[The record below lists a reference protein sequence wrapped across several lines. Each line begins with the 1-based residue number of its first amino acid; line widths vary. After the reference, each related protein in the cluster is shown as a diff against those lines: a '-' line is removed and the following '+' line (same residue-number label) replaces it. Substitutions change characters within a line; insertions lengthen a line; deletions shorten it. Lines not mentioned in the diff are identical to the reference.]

1 MYELIDQAIDLK
13 VPISKFRTCGNGVK
27 IFGLTFS
34 DRASYYQDSKH
45 IYVYETNKFKRYL
58 FDKESGTVAIADIK
72 IELIDNDLIV
82 TQRDKN
88 RKESNMSNS
97 NRLQSILELADK
109 RRDEIV
115 PLFLGAP
122 GIGKTQAVYEFA
134 EKHNRKVVEII
145 ASQIL
150 PSEVSGIT
158 MPDEKTESM
167 RVFDHARLSSLKD
180 GDILFFDELWQA
192 DTHVLSACLTLI
204 QERRMMSGK
213 KLPDVL
219 IVAAANPSVTP
230 QMIPASIRQRF
241 ITINIEFDK
250 SEFKNYIKR
259 KYGLD
264 LGLDILNHIV
274 SDSNTWNFV
283 TPRVVEKLIRLAFE
297 CESDDDQRAFINFV
311 SSAYDYEIATNI
323 LDLVNDNKLKLKP
336 KNEIKKIAAA
346 FNHNLDDSME
356 ISDMIQYLMSL
367 PEWNEIKREMEG
379 VEL

>member
-1 MYELIDQAIDLK
+1 MYELIDDSINLK
-13 VPISKFRTCGNGVK
+13 VPITKLKHGGDHIR
-27 IFGLTFS
+27 IFGHLFPE
-34 DRASYYQDSKH
+34 RAVYYQD
-45 IYVYETNKFKRYL
+45 IEFTYVYDFRLHKRYK
-58 FDKESGTVAIADIK
+58 FDNQSHDMLVTDIRWM
-72 IELIDNDLIV
+72 EVDNNIMV
-82 TQRDKN
+82 VPCSKT
-88 RKESNMSNS
+88 RKEEPMSNS

-158 MPDEKTESM
+158 MPDEKTGSM
-167 RVFDHARLSSLKD
+167 RVFDHARLSSLED

-230 QMIPASIRQRF
+230 KMIPASIRQRF
-241 ITINIEFDK
+241 ITIKIEFDK
-250 SEFKNYIKR
+250 YEFSEYIKD
-259 KYGLD
+259 KYNIKLD
-264 LGLDILNHIV
+264 GNILNRIV
-274 SDSNTWNFV
+274 SDSNSWNFV
-283 TPRVVEKLIRLAFE
+283 TPRVVEKLIRLAIE
-297 CESDDDQRAFINFV
+297 CKTDEDRRAFLDFA
-311 SSAYDYEIATNI
+311 SEAYDYDIASSINSLVEEMGKPAPDEIIRDIA
-323 LDLVNDNKLKLKP
+323 
-336 KNEIKKIAAA
+336 KK
-346 FNHNLDDSME
+346 FNHDLDGMD
-356 ISDMIQYLMSL
+356 ISEMIDYLSSL
-367 PEWNEIKREMEG
+367 PEWDEISECMKE
-379 VEL
+379 VEV

>member
-1 MYELIDQAIDLK
+1 MYEFIDQDINLRIPVNKLK
-13 VPISKFRTCGNGVK
+13 SCAGGVRV
-27 IFGLTFS
+27 FGQAFS
-34 DRASYYQDSKH
+34 DEAMYYIDTDFTC
-45 IYVYETNKFKRYL
+45 VYEFKNFKRYYL
-58 FDKESGTVAIADIK
+58 DHRSRTQSIIDFKAIRIDDNLIIK
-72 IELIDNDLIV
+72 PIN
-82 TQRDKN
+82 KS
-88 RKESNMSNS
+88 RKEESMSNS

-158 MPDEKTESM
+158 MPDEKTGSM

-241 ITINIEFDK
+241 ITIKIEFDK

-259 KYGLD
+259 KYGIN

-274 SDSNTWNFV
+274 SDSNSWNFV
-283 TPRVVEKLIRLAFE
+283 TPRVVEKLIRLALE
-297 CESDDDQRAFINFV
+297 CESDNDQRAFINFV
-311 SSAYDYEIATNI
+311 SSAYDYEIATDI
-323 LDLVNDNKLKLKP
+323 LDLVINNNSEQKNKNK
-336 KNEIKKIAAA
+336 IKMIAAS
-346 FNHNLDDSME
+346 FNHNLDDDMN
-356 ISDMIQYLMSL
+356 ISDMIEYLMSL
-367 PEWNEIKREMEG
+367 PEWDEIKREMEG

>member
-1 MYELIDQAIDLK
+1 MYGFVDQDVGLK
-13 VPISKFRTCGNGVK
+13 VPISRLKVCGNDVR

-34 DRASYYQDSKH
+34 NSASYYQDSKH
-45 IYVYETNKFKRYL
+45 IYVYENRTNKRYL
-58 FDKESGTVAIADIK
+58 FDKESGQITIADIK
-72 IELIDNDLIV
+72 MELVGDDLTV
-82 TQRDKN
+82 MTRKES
-88 RKESNMSNS
+88 RKESNMSSS

-158 MPDEKTESM
+158 MPDEKTGSM

-192 DTHVLSACLTLI
+192 DVHVLSACLTLI

-241 ITINIEFDK
+241 ITINVEVDK
-250 SEFKNYIKR
+250 YEFKKYIED
-259 KYGLD
+259 KYDIKLSS
-264 LGLDILNHIV
+264 DILNRIV
-274 SDSNTWNFV
+274 SDSDSWNFV
-283 TPRVVEKLIRLAFE
+283 TPRVIEKLIKLAIE
-297 CESDDDQRAFINFV
+297 CESEDDRNAFLGFA
-311 SSAYDYEIATNI
+311 SSAYDFSIANEIM
-323 LDLVNDNKLKLKP
+323 DLVIERSKP
-336 KNEIKKIAAA
+336 KPEDKIRELAAS
-346 FNHNLDDSME
+346 FNHDMDKDM
-356 ISDMIQYLMSL
+356 DVAQMIQYLMSL
-367 PEWNEIKREMEG
+367 AEWDEIKKQMEG
-379 VEL
+379 IDV

>member
-1 MYELIDQAIDLK
+1 MYEFIDETIGLRIPIKSLKPCGVNARILGNPLPVNAKYYEDMDITCVYDLK
-13 VPISKFRTCGNGVK
+13 NYKRYYVK
-27 IFGLTFS
+27 NNPYTFS
-34 DRASYYQDSKH
+34 
-45 IYVYETNKFKRYL
+45 ITNFKL
-58 FDKESGTVAIADIK
+58 KEIGTDI
-72 IELIDNDLIV
+72 IV
-82 TQRDKN
+82 ISLDEQ
-88 RKESNMSNS
+88 RKEETMSNS

-158 MPDEKTESM
+158 MPDEKTGSM

-283 TPRVVEKLIRLAFE
+283 TPRVVEKLIRLAFK
-297 CESDDDQRAFINFV
+297 CESEDDQRAFINFV

-323 LDLVNDNKLKLKP
+323 LDLVTNNKLKLKS

>member
-1 MYELIDQAIDLK
+1 MLVTDIRWMEVDNNIMV
-13 VPISKFRTCGNGVK
+13 VPCSKT
-27 IFGLTFS
+27 
-34 DRASYYQDSKH
+34 
-45 IYVYETNKFKRYL
+45 
-58 FDKESGTVAIADIK
+58 
-72 IELIDNDLIV
+72 
-82 TQRDKN
+82 
-88 RKESNMSNS
+88 RKEEPMSNS

-158 MPDEKTESM
+158 MPDEKTGSM
-167 RVFDHARLSSLKD
+167 RVFDHARLSSLED

-230 QMIPASIRQRF
+230 KMIPASIRQRF
-241 ITINIEFDK
+241 ITIKIEFDK
-250 SEFKNYIKR
+250 YEFSEYIKD
-259 KYGLD
+259 KYNIKLD
-264 LGLDILNHIV
+264 GNILNRIV
-274 SDSNTWNFV
+274 SDSNSWNFV
-283 TPRVVEKLIRLAFE
+283 TPRVVEKLIRLAIE
-297 CESDDDQRAFINFV
+297 CKTDEDRRAFLDFA
-311 SSAYDYEIATNI
+311 SEAYDYDIASSINSLVEEMGKPAPDEIIRDIA
-323 LDLVNDNKLKLKP
+323 
-336 KNEIKKIAAA
+336 KK
-346 FNHNLDDSME
+346 FNHDLDGMD
-356 ISDMIQYLMSL
+356 ISEMIDYLSSL
-367 PEWNEIKREMEG
+367 PEWDEISECMKE
-379 VEL
+379 VEV

>member
-1 MYELIDQAIDLK
+1 MYQLVDQAIDLK
-13 VPISKFRTCGNGVK
+13 VSISKFKACGNGLR

-34 DRASYYQDSKH
+34 DRASYYQDSKY
-45 IYVYETNKFKRYL
+45 IYVYELKTFKRYL
-58 FDKESGTVAIADIK
+58 FDKESGTVTIADIK

-82 TQRDKN
+82 MPRDKN

-158 MPDEKTESM
+158 MPDEKTGSM

-192 DTHVLSACLTLI
+192 DVHVLSACLTLI

-241 ITINIEFDK
+241 ITINVAVDK
-250 SEFKNYIKR
+250 YEFKKYIED
-259 KYGLD
+259 KYDIKLSS
-264 LGLDILNHIV
+264 DILNRIV
-274 SDSNTWNFV
+274 SDSKSWNFV
-283 TPRVVEKLIRLAFE
+283 TPRVIEKLIRLAIE
-297 CESDDDQRAFINFV
+297 CESEDDRKIFLDFA
-311 SSAYDYEIATNI
+311 SSAYDFSIANEIMELVAKRSEPKPEDKIREIAA
-323 LDLVNDNKLKLKP
+323 L
-336 KNEIKKIAAA
+336 
-346 FNHNLDDSME
+346 FNH
-356 ISDMIQYLMSL
+356 DMDKDMDVAQMIKYLMSL
-367 PEWNEIKREMEG
+367 AEWDDIKKQMEG
-379 VEL
+379 IDV